1 MLKQRWSHFLPTSTP
16 IFRAPESSHFTPSRR
31 IQLKIS
37 TEKGMM
43 ERVLLLMFSMAIG
56 FVVAAAATECVHD
69 GWKQK

>member
-1 MLKQRWSHFLPTSTP
+1 
-16 IFRAPESSHFTPSRR
+16 
-31 IQLKIS
+31 LKIS

>member
-1 MLKQRWSHFLPTSTP
+1 MLKQRWSHFLPTRTP

-37 TEKGMM
+37 TE